1 MKLRRKFFL
10 SILFAVVMT
19 ALLTV
24 SAFAKPTLNKKK
36 AEISTGQSVTL
47 KVKGTKQ
54 KPKWTS
60 SNKKIATV
68 SKKGVVT
75 GRSAGNVIIK
85 AKVGGKTLKCK
96 VTVKA
101 PSAKQEKG
109 TGFTQTVGEFNET
122 VVFTFIQ
129 KGWYIAR
136 LEVQLWEKKTE
147 NLSWIYSDSCAIG
160 QTAKLSI
167 DTNLYEVNRVGYQIW
182 FFGWDNDYLNVPYA
196 NTDNATTFILSGS
209 GDYPEF
215 TWS

>member
-24 SAFAKPTLNKKK
+24 SAFAKPALNKKK
-36 AEISTGQSVTL
+36 AKISTGQSVTL

-68 SKKGVVT
+68 SQKGVVT

-85 AKVGGKTLKCK
+85 AKVAGKRLKCK

-101 PSAKQEKG
+101 PSENQGEE
-109 TGFTQTVGEFNET
+109 TGAAPIMEEATWIVH
-122 VVFTFIQ
+122 FTFIQ
-129 KGWYIAR
+129 DAYYAAR
-136 LEVQLWEKKTE
+136 LVVELWDYNKQKYI
-147 NLSWIYSDSCAIG
+147 WVYSESRAKG
-160 QTAKLSI
+160 QKAKLSF
-167 DTNLYEVNRVGYQIW
+167 DMNDYEICRVGYQIW
-182 FFGWDNDYLNVPYA
+182 FFGWENFYMYYPYK
-196 NTDNATTFILSGS
+196 DMDGATTFTLSGS

>member
-24 SAFAKPTLNKKK
+24 SAFAKPALNKKK
-36 AEISTGQSVTL
+36 AKISTGQSVTL

-101 PSAKQEKG
+101 PSAKQGKG
-109 TGFTQTVGEFNET
+109 TGAAPIMEEATRIVH
-122 VVFTFIQ
+122 FTFIQ
-129 KGWYIAR
+129 DGYYIAR
-136 LEVQLWEKKTE
+136 LEVQLLEKKTE

-182 FFGWDNDYLNVPYA
+182 FFGWDNDYMNVPYA